1 MNLGTE
7 LNLQD
12 KVSNKPNR
20 ARSTKSGGKI
30 VIYILLFLLFW
41 GGLVYGGFYL
51 TKQYFDQT
59 INNLQQTNA
68 LNMQEV
74 NEKLAG
80 LNNELYALQQAI
92 SNTDDTLSSSGDIQE
107 ELTEKIEILDEQLKA
122 LEKSLKILKE
132 AP

>member
-20 ARSTKSGGKI
+20 VRSTKSGGKV
-30 VIYILLFLLFW
+30 VIYILLFFLIW
-41 GGLVYGGFYL
+41 GGLVYGGFYF
-51 TKQYFDQT
+51 TKQYFDRT

-92 SNTDDTLSSSGDIQE
+92 SNTDETLLSSGDIQE
-107 ELTEKIEILDEQLKA
+107 ELTEKIKILDEQLKA